1 MQKNK
6 TSKSNQLRIIGGMYR
21 SRKLTFPTI
30 PGLRPTGD
38 RIRETLFNWLAPHV
52 FGSRCLDLF
61 AGSGALGIEALSR
74 GASHVTFIDNSALA
88 CESIRNHLHLLDPEL
103 IPSGKARVVCHN
115 SLLWLTEPH
124 QSERSL
130 FDIVFLDPPFTENL
144 GGACAEV
151 LEQSAALTPECLI
164 YVEEALHKAT
174 GESFV
179 IPASWLLVKNK
190 QAGNVRYQL
199 FNRK

>member
-1 MQKNK
+1 MV
-6 TSKSNQLRIIGGMYR
+6 RIVPFGR
-21 SRKLTFPTI
+21 V
-30 PGLRPTGD
+30 
-38 RIRETLFNWLAPHV
+38 TLFNWLAPHV

-88 CESIRNHLHLLDPEL
+88 CESIRNHLNLLDPEL

-115 SLLWLTEPH
+115 SLLWLTESH
-124 QSERSL
+124 QSESSP
-130 FDIVFLDPPFTENL
+130 FDIIFLDPPFAQNL
-144 GGACAEV
+144 GEACVEA
-151 LEQSAALTPECLI
+151 LEQSTVLAPDCLI
-164 YVEEALHKAT
+164 YTEQASHKAT
-174 GESFV
+174 DVSLV
-179 IPASWLLVKNK
+179 VPASWLLVKNK